1 MKRLSFAIVGAAGLL
16 LAACSGNNEDAV
28 NADANAAATGEL
40 GDLANGAAD
49 DAANQMESDT
59 LANQAAQL
67 NAVAEDENAS
77 ANADVPATSSDD
89 EAMNVAGM

>member
-16 LAACSGNNEDAV
+16 LAACSGKNEDAV
-28 NADANAAATGEL
+28 NADANAAQTDELNSLAT
-40 GDLANGAAD
+40 
-49 DAANQMESDT
+49 DAANDAANSMESDT

-67 NAVAEDENAS
+67 NATDENAS
-77 ANADVPATSSDD
+77 ANADVPATARDD

>member
-28 NADANAAATGEL
+28 NSDANVQVDELNTLAT
-40 GDLANGAAD
+40 
-49 DAANQMESDT
+49 DAANDAANSMESDT

-67 NAVAEDENAS
+67 NESDANAS
-77 ANADVPATSSDD
+77 ANADVPATTTDD

>member
-16 LAACSGNNEDAV
+16 LAACSGKNEDAV
-28 NADANAAATGEL
+28 NSDANAVQTEELNALAT
-40 GDLANGAAD
+40 
-49 DAANQMESDT
+49 DAANDAANAESDT

-67 NAVAEDENAS
+67 NSTDANAS
-77 ANADVPATSSDD
+77 ANADVPATTSDN

>member
-1 MKRLSFAIVGAAGLL
+1 MKRLPFAITGAAALL

-28 NADANAAATGEL
+28 NADANASVTGEL
-40 GDLANGAAD
+40 GDLANDAAN

-77 ANADVPATSSDD
+77 ANADVPATAGDD